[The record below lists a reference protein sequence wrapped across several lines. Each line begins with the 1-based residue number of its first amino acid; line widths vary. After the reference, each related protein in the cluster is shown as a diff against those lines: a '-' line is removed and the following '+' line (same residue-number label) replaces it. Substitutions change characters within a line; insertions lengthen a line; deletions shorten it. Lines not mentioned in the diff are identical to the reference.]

1 MFASISHDTH
11 GWGMVQNLQSLPRT
25 HKYPLIFPFYV
36 HIHTCMHTYKNGYSP
51 QMLFHLPECACLLA
65 GPGHGQLQRDG
76 FLTLLFK
83 VYAIQRW
90 VKATKNGSFAT
101 TCWFRT
107 SDLLVWTVTWS
118 PSMTVSRRTIKI
130 FYRPDKLVSQKDNKP
145 TQVISLQQ
153 PVEIPRSWCI
163 WPAAS
168 LQETPNLSINWEAL
182 AAQAPVP
189 AGTGP
194 DKGAD
199 GKIFLNSRHDKFS
212 DPNGEPW
219 SSWSNMIIMEGM
231 RHFWTIPFRWL
242 RKHGLS
248 RWLGCWWVLT
258 PIDGGP
264 QRDTGCNPRS
274 CRTRFQARNQLR
286 VKKHLEAHSTA
297 LSKDEFCSTCTS
309 VLYCFLM
316 KD

>member
-101 TCWFRT
+101 
-107 SDLLVWTVTWS
+107 
-118 PSMTVSRRTIKI
+118 
-130 FYRPDKLVSQKDNKP
+130 
-145 TQVISLQQ
+145 
-153 PVEIPRSWCI
+153 
-163 WPAAS
+163 S

-212 DPNGEPW
+212 DPNGEP
-219 SSWSNMIIMEGM
+219 
-231 RHFWTIPFRWL
+231 
-242 RKHGLS
+242 
-248 RWLGCWWVLT
+248 
-258 PIDGGP
+258 
-264 QRDTGCNPRS
+264 
-274 CRTRFQARNQLR
+274 
-286 VKKHLEAHSTA
+286 
-297 LSKDEFCSTCTS
+297 
-309 VLYCFLM
+309 
-316 KD
+316 